1 VTHGRSFAL
10 AASLPTLAA
19 TVSFVTY
26 TLTANDFSTA
36 IIFASFNLF
45 QVSRLVMG
53 DIIFCVDHCL
63 HQLLR
68 QPMVFMPRAL
78 SAIPDA
84 SSALQRLSHVFHAK
98 LINDETPVIDKTQEH
113 AVIVRHA
120 TFEWE
125 SSEKIDEKIP
135 DILSGGGKGDSRG
148 KCIGLAAKGQD
159 KEEPLKNGPVFR
171 VRNVT
176 LTIPR
181 GQLAAIV
188 GPVGSGKVSRIFTY
202 CL

>member
-1 VTHGRSFAL
+1 MENV
-10 AASLPTLAA
+10 
-19 TVSFVTY
+19 
-26 TLTANDFSTA
+26 
-36 IIFASFNLF
+36 
-45 QVSRLVMG
+45 
-53 DIIFCVDHCL
+53 IFCVDHRL
-63 HQLLR
+63 YQMLR

-84 SSALQRLSHVFHAK
+84 SSALQRLSHVFHAER
-98 LINDETPVIDKTQEH
+98 INDETLVIDQTQEH
-113 AVIVRHA
+113 AIIVRHA

-135 DILSGGGKGDSRG
+135 DLSTRGGRGGARGGRGGGRG
-148 KCIGLAAKGQD
+148 KRDGRAAKGQD
-159 KEEPLKNGPVFR
+159 KEEPVKNGPVFR

-188 GPVGSGKVSRIFTY
+188 GPVGSGKVSRVFTY
-202 CL
+202 HL